1 VPPLRDRREDI
12 PPLVAHFVERFG
24 RRMGK
29 RIDHIPPQTL
39 HALLSHAWP
48 GNVRELQNV
57 IERAV
62 ICAND
67 GVLPDVLC
75 TANESAPVPIPDAPS
90 THSRGQFWT
99 FERAVILRELEAA
112 GWVVGGH
119 DGAAE
124 RLGLKRT
131 TLLGKMKRLGI
142 ARPGRR
148 HSVPAGEPTPIDLPH
163 EAP

>member
-1 VPPLRDRREDI
+1 
-12 PPLVAHFVERFG
+12 
-24 RRMGK
+24 K
-29 RIDHIPPQTL
+29 RIEHIPPETLQTL
-39 HALLSHAWP
+39 LAHAWP

-75 TANESAPVPIPDAPS
+75 ATNESASNESPPLPIPEAAPA
-90 THSRGQFWT
+90 HPRGQFWT
-99 FERAVILRELEAA
+99 FERAMILRELEAT
-112 GWVVGGH
+112 GWVVGGP
-119 DGAAE
+119 DGAAS

-148 HSVPAGEPTPIDLPH
+148 RGVPRVDGAAVGSSPNLR
-163 EAP
+163 